1 MKKFI
6 TLIIFIVVSSYNLM
20 AQNARR
26 SNYLK
31 NYKLKTAALIPKQK
45 SALTQ
50 NLDTIYISPL
60 KTLIVAFTNNQK
72 IAFLNMD
79 CNQISNEIINEGT
92 AIALK
97 LKTPLKGFEETNV
110 VVNSNNKYYGYLIR
124 YVSDQREI
132 VHYLDPTNSLEK
144 QAKAKQF
151 VSPISSEANINNT
164 LVSNTSESIKANS
177 FVDTKVKKMYDSAS
191 KVILKKDESD
201 GKYTDEKGD
210 CKFAL
215 LSTHVYKDKLYF
227 AVRITN
233 NSSISYDIDFIKFGT
248 KFIKKSKNQAEQE
261 TEISPVYEYN
271 SGTNKIQSGGVIEK
285 VFVFDKF
292 TIDGKTKKFKVEAWE
307 KNGERPLTIFYPSDK
322 ITNSDLL

>member
-6 TLIIFIVVSSYNLM
+6 QLSIIALISSYSLM

-31 NYKLKTAALIPKQK
+31 NYKFKNTTLMPKPK

-50 NLDTIYISPL
+50 NLDTIYISPS

-97 LKTPLKGFEETNV
+97 LKVPVKGFDETNV
-110 VVNSNNKYYGYLIR
+110 VVNSNNKYYGYLIK
-124 YVSDQREI
+124 YVSEQREI
-132 VHYLDPTNSLEK
+132 VHYLDPSNSLEK
-144 QAKAKQF
+144 QAKAKQVVF
-151 VSPISSEANINNT
+151 SSNEANALSTNSQSHEF
-164 LVSNTSESIKANS
+164 VKATNH
-177 FVDTKVKKMYDSAS
+177 VEVKVKKLYDSAA

-215 LSTHVYKDKLYF
+215 LSSHVYKDKLYF

-261 TEISPVYEYN
+261 TEIAPIYEYN
-271 SGTNKIQSGGVIEK
+271 AGSNKIQSGGVIEK

-322 ITNSDLL
+322 ITNSELL